1 MGFMVGPLV
10 ANRDRMR
17 LAVLPFNVGYI
28 SINFYFFA
36 KQIFKFL
43 FSKNCIKKIQ
53 INLSKYVFNLKHP
66 KKKSFSLV

>member
-43 FSKNCIKKIQ
+43 FSKNCIKK
-53 INLSKYVFNLKHP
+53 NSN
-66 KKKSFSLV
+66 KSF

>member
-1 MGFMVGPLV
+1 MGFMVGPL
-10 ANRDRMR
+10 AGNCDRMR
-17 LAVLPFNVGYI
+17 LAVLSFNVGYI
-28 SINFYFFA
+28 SINFFFFT

-53 INLSKYVFNLKHP
+53 INLSKYFFNLKHP